1 MPLPRRT
8 EIRIAGLGGQGVVL
22 AGHIL
27 GKAAVNDGLH
37 VVQTQ
42 SYGAEARG
50 SAAKSE
56 IILSE
61 GKIGFPVVRKSDV
74 LVAMSQTALGVHLK
88 NLKETGILIV
98 DTDNVKEVPSTNA
111 KVFKVDATRKAETEF
126 KSRMYA
132 NMAMLGA
139 IVKITKLVT
148 GKAVEKAIQETFSG
162 EAAEKNITAFK
173 AGFDLIE

>member
-1 MPLPRRT
+1 MPRPKRT

-27 GKAAVNDGLH
+27 GKAAVNDGLQ

-56 IILSE
+56 IILSD
-61 GKIGFPVVRKSDV
+61 GKIGFPLVRKSDV
-74 LVAMSQTALGVHLK
+74 LVAMSQTALGIHLK
-88 NLKETGILIV
+88 NLKETGTLIV
-98 DTDNVKEVPSTNA
+98 DTDTIKEVPSTNA
-111 KVFKVDATRKAETEF
+111 IVFKVDATKKAETQF

-132 NMAMLGA
+132 NMVMLGA

-148 GKAVEKAIQETFSG
+148 DSSVEKALQETFSG
-162 EAAEKNITAFK
+162 EVAEKNVMAFK
-173 AGFDLIE
+173 AGLDLIE

>member
-1 MPLPRRT
+1 
-8 EIRIAGLGGQGVVL
+8 
-22 AGHIL
+22 
-27 GKAAVNDGLH
+27 
-37 VVQTQ
+37 
-42 SYGAEARG
+42 
-50 SAAKSE
+50 
-56 IILSE
+56 
-61 GKIGFPVVRKSDV
+61 
-74 LVAMSQTALGVHLK
+74 MSQTALGVHLR

-98 DTDNVKEVPSTNA
+98 DTDSVKEVPSTNA
-111 KVFKVDATRKAETEF
+111 RVFKVDATGKAETEF

-132 NMAMLGA
+132 NMVMLGA

>member
-1 MPLPRRT
+1 MPLPKRT

-27 GKAAVNDGLH
+27 GKAAVNDGLQ

-56 IILSE
+56 IILSD
-61 GKIGFPVVRKSDV
+61 GKIGFPMVRKSDV
-74 LVAMSQTALGVHLK
+74 LVAMSQTALGMHLK
-88 NLKETGILIV
+88 NLKETGTLIV
-98 DTDNVKEVPSTNA
+98 DTDTIKEVLSTSA
-111 KVFKVDATRKAETEF
+111 KVFKVDATKKAEAEL

-132 NMAMLGA
+132 NMVMLGA

-148 GKAVEKAIQETFSG
+148 NSSVEKAIREMFSG

-173 AGFDLIE
+173 VGLNLIE

>member
-1 MPLPRRT
+1 MPLPKRT

-27 GKAAVNDGLH
+27 AKAAVNDGLQ

-56 IILSE
+56 IILSD
-61 GKIGFPVVRKSDV
+61 GKIGFPMVRENDV
-74 LVAMSQTALGVHLK
+74 LVAMSQAALGMYLK
-88 NLKETGILIV
+88 NLKEAGALIV
-98 DTDNVKEVPSTNA
+98 DTDTVKEVPSTST

-132 NMAMLGA
+132 NMVMLGA

-148 GKAVEKAIQETFSG
+148 KSSVEKAIQEMFSG

-173 AGFDLIE
+173 AGLSLVE